1 MVERDMTT
9 ICHAQRLSDDQLL
22 EQVRRLAA
30 AERHA
35 TAQLIAH
42 LAEVDDRRLYLGQGY
57 SSMFTYCT
65 QALHLSEHAAYHRIE
80 AARLA
85 RRCPDVLTFVQD
97 GRVTLTAACLLA
109 PVLTADNAAVLLTR
123 ATHKTKREVELIL
136 AELSPKPDVV
146 ATLRKLPAASV
157 PAAVTPAPVAEP
169 SPSLPHVE
177 GATRTVASPASNPAT
192 LAPLSPE
199 RFRLQLTISREAHDA
214 LRRVQ
219 GLARHSVPNGDPA
232 VLFERAIRLLL
243 EHLERQ
249 RCGSVRRPRAAAPD
263 AEHTR
268 HVPAAVRRAVWERD
282 GDQCAFVGQDGRCHE
297 RAFLELHHVVPY
309 ADGGQTSVANL
320 QLRCRAHNAYEAE
333 EWFGPLCVRESAG
346 ATSSVW
352 TESGVDLSRDR
363 GIGDQ

>member
-85 RRCPDVLTFVQD
+85 RRCPDVLPFVED

-109 PVLTADNAAVLLTR
+109 PVLTADNAPGLLAR

-146 ATLRKLPAASV
+146 PTLRKLP
-157 PAAVTPAPVAEP
+157 PATMPTAVKPAPAIEP
-169 SPSLPHVE
+169 LPSLPPVE
-177 GATRTVASPASNPAT
+177 GATRTAPSHASKPAIM
-192 LAPLSPE
+192 APLSPE

-219 GLARHSVPNGDPA
+219 DLARHSIPDGDPA
-232 VLFERAIRLLL
+232 VLFERAIQLLL

-249 RCGSVRRPRAAAPD
+249 RCGTVRRPRAPAPD

-268 HVPAAVRRAVWERD
+268 HVPAAVRRAVWQRD
-282 GDQCAFVGQDGRCHE
+282 GDQCAFVGQDGRCRE
-297 RAFLELHHVVPY
+297 RAFLEVHHVVPY
-309 ADGGQTSVANL
+309 SDGGRTSVANL

-333 EWFGPLCVRESAG
+333 EWFGALRARVGGSRKLGLA
-346 ATSSVW
+346 W
-352 TESGVDLSRDR
+352 TELGVDLSRDR
-363 GIGDQ
+363 